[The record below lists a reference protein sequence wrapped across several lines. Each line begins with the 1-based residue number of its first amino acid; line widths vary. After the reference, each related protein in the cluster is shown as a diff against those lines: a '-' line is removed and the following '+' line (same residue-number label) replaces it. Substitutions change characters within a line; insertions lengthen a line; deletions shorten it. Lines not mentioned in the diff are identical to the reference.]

1 MKKTNVG
8 CLIVGVILLVCFLW
22 TIDVSSGIEGASQI
36 IFIRI
41 LDFPSLFCIIG
52 ITLIILAASGKTGGF
67 FKALSKGTKI
77 ADDATRHECVVAVNC
92 AIAGVIISSLI
103 GAAIYGICLSVFSE
117 DLESFI
123 FKFFLIFI
131 PLLYGFIFTAVLI
144 PIKCKFE

>member
-22 TIDVSSGIEGASQI
+22 TIDISSGIEGASQI

-92 AIAGVIISSLI
+92 AIAGVIIQ
-103 GAAIYGICLSVFSE
+103 
-117 DLESFI
+117 FI
-123 FKFFLIFI
+123 L
-131 PLLYGFIFTAVLI
+131 
-144 PIKCKFE
+144 